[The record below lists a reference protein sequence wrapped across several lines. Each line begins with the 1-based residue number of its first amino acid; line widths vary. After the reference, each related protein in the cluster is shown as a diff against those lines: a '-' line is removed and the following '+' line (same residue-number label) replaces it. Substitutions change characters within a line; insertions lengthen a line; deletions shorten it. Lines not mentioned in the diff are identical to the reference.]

1 MPIYFWR
8 KGMSKNRPGSV
19 LLRVVFAAIPLAAL
33 AAPAPGEGVPD
44 DTTITGAGEHFSWV
58 ILDELKPAL
67 ERKYHRRIQL
77 FGKESMLGAGCSK
90 GIKKAKENAPGHETF
105 GFICCP
111 LTEEEIRKEGLTVHP
126 LALEAMLILVNKSNP
141 VEDIP
146 IEKVRA
152 IYRGEITN
160 WKEVGGEDRPIV
172 LVMRPH
178 CPDRL
183 GHWKT
188 IVPSL
193 DQLRKDRLDVHSE
206 AEEVQRVSDF
216 VEGIG
221 NIGATFIFSPDQ
233 KVKVIRVGGLAPTAG
248 NLKSGKYPFTQEL
261 SIVTHGKIS
270 SELAGIIKE
279 VQTGQAFKEV
289 GKKYELVPRN

>member
-1 MPIYFWR
+1 MR
-8 KGMSKNRPGSV
+8 KNRIGSAINRVFFALIPFVALHMPV
-19 LLRVVFAAIPLAAL
+19 LA
-33 AAPAPGEGVPD
+33 EDTPD
-44 DTTITGAGEHFSWV
+44 SKTITGAGEHFSWV
-58 ILDELKPAL
+58 ILDELKPDL
-67 ERKYHRRIQL
+67 ERKYGRIIKL

-90 GIKKAKENAPGHETF
+90 GVKKAKENGPGHETF
-105 GFICCP
+105 GFVCCP
-111 LTEEEIRKEGLTVHP
+111 LSQEEIQKEGLTVHP

-152 IYRGEITN
+152 IFRGEIVN
-160 WKEVGGEDRPIV
+160 WKEVGGEDKPIV

-178 CPDRL
+178 CPDRP

-193 DQLRKDRLDVHSE
+193 DQLRKDRLDVKSE

-216 VEGIG
+216 AEGIG

-233 KVKVIRVGGLAPTAG
+233 KVKVIKVSGLAPTAE
-248 NLKSGKYPFTQEL
+248 NLKSGKYPFIQEL
-261 SIVTHGKIS
+261 SIVTHGELS
-270 SELAGIIKE
+270 PELAGIIKE